1 MTYTLQLPPDTE
13 ARAQEKA
20 DMEGVAV
27 EDYLLSI
34 IKEAL
39 PAPKP
44 RTGAELVVLLEKEG
58 ILGMWADRTDI
69 GDSVEY
75 ARNLRREAETRG
87 RD

>member
-1 MTYTLQLPPDTE
+1 MTYTLQLPPDMET
-13 ARAQEKA
+13 RAQEKA

-44 RTGAELVVLLEKEG
+44 RTGAELVALLEKEG